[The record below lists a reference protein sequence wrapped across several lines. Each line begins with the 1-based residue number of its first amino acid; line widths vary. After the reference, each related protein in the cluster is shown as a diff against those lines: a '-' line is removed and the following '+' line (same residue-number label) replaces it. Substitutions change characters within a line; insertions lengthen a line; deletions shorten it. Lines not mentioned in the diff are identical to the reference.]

1 MQFDRFDHL
10 GTGHENRAGR
20 CQKQHFPAPS
30 GILDQIVLTP
40 GNGSGGKGIG
50 DEKSLELGF
59 DYEQPFEFF
68 PHAISVANTVP
79 VLENRRFSL

>member
-10 GTGHENRAGR
+10 GTGHEDRAGR
-20 CQKQHFPAPS
+20 SQEQHFSAPS
-30 GILDQIVLTP
+30 GILDQIILTP
-40 GNGSGGKGIG
+40 GNRAGGEGIG

-68 PHAISVANTVP
+68 PHAILIANTVP
-79 VLENRRFSL
+79 IAEMRRFSR